1 MRIKKGDTVKVIA
14 GKDKGKTGTV
24 LSTLPGK
31 DRVVVEGLNIAKKH
45 VKPSQSV
52 NGGIEEFPAPI
63 HVSNVKLVDPKTGE
77 ATRVGYRFEDGKKVR
92 YAKKSN
98 ETINSVK

>member
-24 LSTLPGK
+24 LRTLPK
-31 DRVVVEGLNIAKKH
+31 EDRVVVEGLNIAKKH
-45 VKPSQSV
+45 VKPSQAGQ
-52 NGGIEEFPAPI
+52 GGIEEFPAPI
-63 HVSNVKLVDPKTGE
+63 HVSNVK

-92 YAKKSN
+92 FAKKSN
-98 ETINSVK
+98 ETI